1 MGAEVNGIT
10 IITGETTVNGEVVAD
25 TQMKIFTADE

>member
-10 IITGETTVNGEVVAD
+10 IITGETKVNDEVVAD